1 MNTFAGRFVVRF
13 WKEILLV
20 MIFLTIFFGYH
31 AAKITIDTDLT
42 TLLPKDDEYSQKY
55 QELISGDSLGDSV
68 VLVFEVDG
76 NRDRIYA
83 FADKI
88 KGRLEKKVDI
98 VKYFKNM
105 NSISMMGTTGLLLT
119 KGEVFEQLVSTLNFT
134 KFLTENPAALDF
146 SIVRNVGSSLREVE
160 EIFNDVMG
168 IDGIQNFALISEDNE
183 IMVMNIILRKSSLDL
198 DFAKWALEEIREF
211 IDPISQEYGYD
222 YSITGSYQSA
232 LDSNRII
239 TNDFAVTTIITLV
252 SITFLFL
259 IVYGNL
265 FTTISIFFS
274 LIIGSLWSLGM
285 FHFLFQGLDFMSS
298 FVMALLLGL
307 GIDFGIHISHRIS
320 ENIWEQPE
328 QFNSLSPEKKR
339 DNTKYAVLDSVKHSG
354 KSTLIGG
361 ITTIAAFM
369 SMFFVDSPALKRV
382 GIMSGIGILI
392 FLAVMIIILP
402 AFLIFF
408 SKWITVRVPKK
419 RVKRWPKRLFNF
431 YHNRG
436 YRYIVITVFILLIP
450 MVFFLVKSFKEFNY
464 TPVALI
470 PGEIE
475 SKIAMDKLS
484 EHNVFTSVDNAVL
497 TFIEDPEKLYA
508 AEKAI
513 VERTD
518 ALTNINSL
526 ASFIPREMVNSYPEF
541 RTEIEKL
548 LGNSQN
554 AFTLM
559 LFKKLDIYN
568 DIDFLLGLLEN
579 SPKFDTFIENIF
591 NSKLLPNE
599 AKQFLTTSIDSKMAY
614 KLYAEP
620 SYNIW
625 VNNNLKNF
633 VEEISQSGFDFYGYP
648 IIYYKVMKKVIH
660 SIIFAVL
667 LSGVIIALTVLIS
680 LLRFS
685 DTVVVLFSLGITIS
699 FLFGVYYLTG
709 MRLNFMTILALPLI
723 MGMAIDGPI
732 HLIGRLR
739 EEEQKDEDEKM
750 YKNVFLGTG
759 KAITLSSM
767 TTTLAFF
774 SFVFAASP
782 ILTEFGII
790 MSLGIGINWVVTFFW
805 LKGFR
810 DILRKKRGD

>member
-1 MNTFAGRFVVRF
+1 MNTFAGRFVIRF

-20 MIFLTIFFGYH
+20 TIFLTIFFGYH

-42 TLLPKDDEYSQKY
+42 TLLPKDDEYSQRY

-76 NRDRIYA
+76 NREGIYA
-83 FADKI
+83 FADAI
-88 KGRLEKKVDI
+88 KSRLEKKVDI

-119 KGEVFEQLVSTLNFT
+119 KGDVFEQLVSTLNFT

-168 IDGIQNFALISEDNE
+168 IEGIQNFALISDDNE
-183 IMVMNIILRKSSLDL
+183 IMVMNLILRKSSLDL
-198 DFAKWALEEIREF
+198 DFTKWALNEIRTL
-211 IDPISQEYGYD
+211 IDPLSEEYGYD

-239 TNDFAVTTIITLV
+239 TNDFAVTTIITLI

-265 FTTISIFFS
+265 FTTLSIFLS

-285 FHFLFQGLDFMSS
+285 FHFVFQGLDFMSS

-382 GIMSGIGILI
+382 GMMSGIGILI

-408 SKWITVRVPKK
+408 SKWITVRLPKK
-419 RVKRWPKRLFNF
+419 REKRWPKRLFNF
-431 YHNRG
+431 YHKRG
-436 YRYIVITVFILLIP
+436 DKVIVIAVFVLLIP
-450 MVFFLVKSFKEFNY
+450 MIFFLVQSFKAFNY

-475 SKIAMDKLS
+475 SKMAMDKLS
-484 EHNVFTSVDNAVL
+484 EHNVFTSVDNAVI

-508 AEKAI
+508 AEKTI
-513 VERTD
+513 VEDID

-526 ASFIPREMVNSYPEF
+526 ASFIPREMVNSYPGF

-559 LFKKLDIYN
+559 LFKKLGIYN
-568 DIDFLLGLLEN
+568 DIDYFLELLEE

-599 AKQFLTTSIDSKMAY
+599 AKQFLTTTIDSKMAY

-620 SYNIW
+620 SNNIW
-625 VNNNLKNF
+625 VNNNLKGF
-633 VEEISQSGFDFYGYP
+633 VEEISLSGFDFYGYP
-648 IIYYKVMKKVIH
+648 IIYFKVMKKVIH

-667 LSGVIIALTVLIS
+667 LAGVIIALTVLIS
-680 LLRFS
+680 LMKFS

-699 FLFGVYYLTG
+699 FLFGVYYITG

-739 EEEQKDEDEKM
+739 EEEQKEENEQM

-790 MSLGIGINWVVTFFW
+790 MSMGIGINWFVTFFW

-810 DILRKKRGD
+810 DILRKRRGD